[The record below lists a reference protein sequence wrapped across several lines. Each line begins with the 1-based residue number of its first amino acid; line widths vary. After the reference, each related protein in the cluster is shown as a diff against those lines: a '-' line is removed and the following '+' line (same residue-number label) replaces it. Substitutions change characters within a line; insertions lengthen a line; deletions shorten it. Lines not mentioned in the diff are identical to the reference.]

1 MPSALRRQGAT
12 QRTGLSYDYD
22 DENENVFCQTRL
34 YASDDR
40 TSRRHVTPY
49 YSGLLLRLV
58 ERPPQRDRRL
68 PSCPLNVVERTNE
81 QIFFFTLDYRIYYV
95 FETLKT
101 RERKRR
107 GRGGGRR
114 RKKKGVGGWKTKK
127 SACWNTTTSVSC
139 QTVLDACVYVLFVF
153 VCYFPNRSRN
163 WTVRTYFLLTWPH
176 PRKKKVLQGHSISIM
191 KKGGHMRPF
200 SDFFFFFQFL
210 VYETV
215 CACVHPLGF
224 VTKRR
229 CW

>member
-107 GRGGGRR
+107 GRGGGKKK
-114 RKKKGVGGWKTKK
+114 KKKGGGWVKDKEICMLKHYNVSLVSNGFGCVRVRALCLRLLFPQSVKELNCTYVLLTHLTPPQKKK
-127 SACWNTTTSVSC
+127 SST
-139 QTVLDACVYVLFVF
+139 
-153 VCYFPNRSRN
+153 
-163 WTVRTYFLLTWPH
+163 RTFN
-176 PRKKKVLQGHSISIM
+176 
-191 KKGGHMRPF
+191 
-200 SDFFFFFQFL
+200 
-210 VYETV
+210 
-215 CACVHPLGF
+215 
-224 VTKRR
+224 
-229 CW
+229 